1 MVLFV
6 VLLYTG
12 NINKVFYLIF
22 SQELWY
28 SFCVFVVIHTL
39 SFTMEKRAFGFFQ
52 QEIMLRVNKLR
63 RSHWA

>member
-28 SFCVFVVIHTL
+28 SFCVFVVKK
-39 SFTMEKRAFGFFQ
+39 SFTMEKRAFGSFQ
-52 QEIMLRVNKLR
+52 QEMMLRVNKLR